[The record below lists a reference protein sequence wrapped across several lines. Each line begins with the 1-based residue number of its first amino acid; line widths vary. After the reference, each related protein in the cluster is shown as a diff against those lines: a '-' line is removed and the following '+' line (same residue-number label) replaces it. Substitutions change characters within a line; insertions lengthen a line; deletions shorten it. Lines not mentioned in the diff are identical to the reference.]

1 MEATFICLCGNTEEV
16 YLAGALAYVDCQNCG
31 LVAEIDVAV
40 IEQENIDGLPVE
52 IGPESV
58 EVS

>member
-1 MEATFICLCGNTEEV
+1 MEATFICICGNTEEV
-16 YLAGALAYVDCQNCG
+16 YLAGTLAYVDCQVCG
-31 LVAEIDVAV
+31 LVAEVDVAE

-52 IGPESV
+52 ISP